1 LVLIGGKSEIASIKD
16 ILPNKCVD
24 KLGFN
29 STTTILDVSDFG
41 LPQKRLRTIIL
52 AWRPSWWEV
61 GITGHNLKG
70 GHPRTIPPKFGC
82 NWSSGF

>member
-1 LVLIGGKSEIASIKD
+1 L
-16 ILPNKCVD
+16 D

-52 AWRPSWWEV
+52 AWKHSQILHSLDLV
-61 GITGHNLKG
+61 QQQLLKI
-70 GHPRTIPPKFGC
+70 HKKDYYDCPFH
-82 NWSSGF
+82 F